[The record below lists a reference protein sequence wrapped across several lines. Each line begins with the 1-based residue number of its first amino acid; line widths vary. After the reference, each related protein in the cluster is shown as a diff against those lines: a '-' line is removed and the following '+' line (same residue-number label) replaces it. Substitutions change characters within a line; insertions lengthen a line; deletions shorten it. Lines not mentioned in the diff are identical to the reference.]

1 MSLESF
7 TPAEIESAMAA
18 SLDFY
23 MKGQPLSQTIQE
35 KPLWAKLLKGK
46 KTFPGSRGEIKKNV
60 KGTYT
65 SSFQGYTGDDTVQ
78 YRNPANIKQATAPWF
93 ELHAGLS
100 CTYTELKSNGISVNN
115 TAGDSTSRHS
125 DARSP
130 SSPMSSRTRWR
141 TWTRAPRARSTTWR
155 GKTALRTARR
165 SRACFPSSSTTRR
178 PAPVWASIAPSL
190 VDERGNTTG
199 AIARWSAASKITP
212 SAANQTLT
220 LALKDELRQLPSLRR
235 RPEPVDRRLDALKG
249 LEVEA
254 YSKGYLTQTG
264 FTDGD
269 TSIQVPNVMIPGLGR
284 CIYDPTLDDLGRE
297 DFMYM
302 IDTKHLYLMVMQNEE
317 FKQHSPERPP
327 EKYVLYK
334 GLTWTGCLFADQLN
348 CHGVYRSQ
356 LLRP

>member
-7 TPAEIESAMAA
+7 SPAEIENAMAA
-18 SLDFY
+18 ALDFY

-35 KPLWAKLLKGK
+35 KPTWAKLLKGK

-60 KGTYT
+60 KGKYT
-65 SSFQGYTGDDTVQ
+65 SSFQGYSGDDTVT

-115 TAGDSTSRHS
+115 TNGDSTSRHS
-125 DARSP
+125 DAAMSIVSDVLKDKMDDLDEGTTRSINDMAWKDGTQDSKAFP
-130 SSPMSSRTRWR
+130 GITSIIVDDPTTGTCMGLD
-141 TWTRAPRARSTTWR
+141 RST
-155 GKTALRTARR
+155 
-165 SRACFPSSSTTRR
+165 
-178 PAPVWASIAPSL
+178 L
-190 VDERGNTTG
+190 VDERGNYYWRNRALVG
-199 AIARWSAASKITP
+199 SSKITA
-212 SAANQTLT
+212 SATDQTLT
-220 LALKDELRQLPSLRR
+220 RTLKSELRQLRRFGGSPSLW
-235 RPEPVDRRLDALKG
+235 VSGSAALGK
-249 LEVEA
+249 LEMEA

-284 CIYDPTLDDLGRE
+284 CIYDPTLDDLSRS
-297 DFMYM
+297 DYMYL

-334 GLTWTGCLFADQLN
+334 GLTWTGCLYADQMN
-348 CHGVYRSQ
+348 CHGVYQ
-356 LLRP
+356 VA

>member
-7 TPAEIESAMAA
+7 TPAEIENAMAA

-46 KTFPGSRGEIKKNV
+46 KTFPGSRGSIAKNV

-65 SSFQGYTGDDTVQ
+65 SGFTGYTGDDDVQ

-100 CTYTELKSNGISVNN
+100 CTYTELKTNGISVNN
-115 TAGDSTSRHS
+115 TNGEGTTRHS
-125 DARSP
+125 DGA
-130 SSPMSSRTRWR
+130 MSIITDVLKDKMEDLDEGTTKSINDMAWKDGTQDSKAFPGVTSIIADDPTTGTSMGLSR
-141 TWTRAPRARSTTWR
+141 
-155 GKTALRTARR
+155 G
-165 SRACFPSSSTTRR
+165 
-178 PAPVWASIAPSL
+178 L
-190 VDERGNTTG
+190 VDERGKYYWRNR
-199 AIARWSAASKITP
+199 ALVSASKITP
-212 SAANQTLT
+212 SATNQTLT
-220 LALKDELRQLPSLRR
+220 LTLKKEIRQLRR
-235 RPEPVDRRLDALKG
+235 FGGSPNLWIAGSGALAG

-254 YSKGYLTQTG
+254 YAKGYLTQTG
-264 FTDGD
+264 FSDGD
-269 TSIQVPNVMIPGLGR
+269 TSIQVPNVMIPGIGR
-284 CIYDPTLDDLGRE
+284 CIYDPTLDDLGRTN
-297 DFMYM
+297 FMYM

-334 GLTWTGCLFADQLN
+334 GLTWTGCLFADQMN
-348 CHGVYRSQ
+348 CHGVYEVNV
-356 LLRP
+356 